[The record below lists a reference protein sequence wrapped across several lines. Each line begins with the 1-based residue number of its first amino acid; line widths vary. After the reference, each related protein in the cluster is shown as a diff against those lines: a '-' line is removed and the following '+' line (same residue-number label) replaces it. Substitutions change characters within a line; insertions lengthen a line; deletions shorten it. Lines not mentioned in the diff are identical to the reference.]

1 MKLLKTLI
9 ALCAFWAVSAYA
21 VDPQRVGECSE
32 LTDGM
37 EPTAEAQERFANLR
51 GTCEGIYEINGARY
65 ARAEAVIRRVSRGT
79 VTLYLPAT
87 DSTFDATPDPSG
99 RVWVGN
105 RKMRVRDMSRGD
117 EIGIYISI
125 DKFFQDSVDEVAF
138 AVPDDSAESHA
149 IVPLAPAASLPTT
162 ASVLPALG
170 LGSGLL
176 LAAGLFMRRFRK
188 A

>member
-1 MKLLKTLI
+1 M
-9 ALCAFWAVSAYA
+9 
-21 VDPQRVGECSE
+21 
-32 LTDGM
+32 
-37 EPTAEAQERFANLR
+37 
-51 GTCEGIYEINGARY
+51 
-65 ARAEAVIRRVSRGT
+65 IRRASRGT

-87 DSTFDATPDPSG
+87 DRTFDATPDPSG

-105 RKMRVRDMSRGD
+105 RKMRVRDMNRGD